1 MGSKI
6 WFCAL
11 CSEGFTRKYSANR
24 HNQSLHQGQ
33 GTLVRTIDYIIGRLA
48 GKYSAGD
55 PLTYRSRYKQTDSRL
70 AHSDIKAFSFP
81 LNSKISIA
89 HDSFQQNSSGAL
101 PPHSKEHALDQQQQ
115 QQSNSNSIHP
125 SITTPSS
132 GFTTKFDRI
141 QELARALYGH
151 EEVKALLRDVYMA
164 IIMNGGKD
172 EILDRCIQELKNKMN
187 IKEAQRYLFAA
198 PIKEANKRPPLH
210 GHNVQHLLES
220 SRDKLTQ
227 IEQIL
232 KIHLKNDV
240 AVYNEIERLIEVR
253 TYSDDTILNA
263 ELDNLTRRT
272 PQTNHRHETSPDSN
286 RLNVIPS
293 IGAQL

>member
-11 CSEGFTRKYSANR
+11 CSEGFTRKHSANR
-24 HNQSLHQGQ
+24 HNQNLHHGQ
-33 GTLVRTIDYIIGRLA
+33 GKLVRTIDYIIGRLA

-55 PLTYRSRYKQTDSRL
+55 PLTYRSRYNETDSRL
-70 AHSDIKAFSFP
+70 ARSDIKAFSFP
-81 LNSKISIA
+81 SDSKISIA

-101 PPHSKEHALDQQQQ
+101 PPHSKEHELDQQQ

-132 GFTTKFDRI
+132 GFKTKFDRI

-151 EEVKALLRDVYMA
+151 EEAHALLRDVYIA
-164 IIMNGGKD
+164 IIMNGGKE
-172 EILDRCIQELKNKMN
+172 EILDWCIQDLKNKMN
-187 IKEAQRYLFAA
+187 IKEVRRYLFPA

-240 AVYNEIERLIEVR
+240 AVYEEI
-253 TYSDDTILNA
+253 
-263 ELDNLTRRT
+263 
-272 PQTNHRHETSPDSN
+272 TND
-286 RLNVIPS
+286 
-293 IGAQL
+293 